1 MKSGRQYSILIFAV
15 AGLLLFGGCHDDGS
29 YYVDRTPPRAPQ
41 GVFSV
46 TGDEQVDIYWLEN
59 CESDLAG
66 YRIYWNDEPT
76 GYFQYMATTA
86 NAFYSDTDVTNG
98 TTYFY
103 AVSAFDRSGN
113 ESELSEEDVFDTPR
127 PEGFNLTLYDYDGP
141 SSHMSGYDFDMYLR
155 QPYDL
160 PFTDIYYGHV
170 GDEHIMFAW
179 NPIPSWPTTDIQD
192 AGYRDL
198 DELGW
203 APDGG
208 WADNYQVDLIEGHS
222 YFVWTR
228 TDNYAKFYVRQLEP
242 EFVVID
248 WAYQTAEGNQEL
260 IQKKLRT
267 VRGDE
272 AVAPAELAQ
281 VRGNE

>member
-1 MKSGRQYSILIFAV
+1 MKSGRHYSVLLIGL
-15 AGLLLFGGCHDDGS
+15 AGLLLLGGCRDEDSH
-29 YYVDRTPPRAPQ
+29 YVDRTPPRAPE

-46 TGDEQVDIYWLEN
+46 TGDEQVDIYWLDN

-66 YRIYWNDEPT
+66 YRIYWNDEPS
-76 GYFQYMATTA
+76 GYFQYMATTS
-86 NAFYSDTDVTNG
+86 NAFYTDTDVTNG
-98 TTYFY
+98 ETYFY

-141 SSHMSGYDFDMYLR
+141 SSSLSGYDFDMYER
-155 QPYDL
+155 QYYDL
-160 PFTDIYYGHV
+160 ALTDIYYGYV
-170 GDEHIMFAW
+170 GGEHIMYAW
-179 NPIPSWPTTDIQD
+179 NPVPEWPTTDIQD

-198 DELGW
+198 EELGW
-203 APDGG
+203 APGGG
-208 WADNYQVDLIEGHS
+208 WADNFQVNLIEGHS

-228 TDNYAKFYVRQLEP
+228 TDNYAKFHVRQVEP
-242 EFVVID
+242 AYVVID

-267 VRGDE
+267 LRGDE
-272 AVAPAELAQ
+272 PADPAELAQ
-281 VRGNE
+281 ARGRD